1 MTSWGQKCSA
11 DIFEKRSLPHP
22 VAPHHFPPHLDSVSY
37 SLKRPSSKRLR
48 RSYPRWPC
56 SWASLQVR
64 VHDPRPRS
72 LTDLLESTSFAMVAT
87 RSWPLFYMFNL
98 MAVLSVAIP
107 WRPPRWTELWAR
119 KFKSAPLMVGGH
131 NRINLARL
139 CHFADKK
146 TKFRNRVYVPRCL
159 TRESI

>member
-11 DIFEKRSLPHP
+11 NIFGKCSLPHP
-22 VAPHHFPPHLDSVSY
+22 VAPQHVPPYLDSVSC
-37 SLKRPSSKRLR
+37 SVKRWSSKRLR
-48 RSYPRWPC
+48 RSYPQLPH

-64 VHDPRPRS
+64 VHDLRPRS
-72 LTDLLESTSFAMVAT
+72 LTNLLESTSFAMVAT
-87 RSWPLFYMFNL
+87 PSWPLFYMFDL

-119 KFKSAPLMVGGH
+119 KFKSASLMVGGH
-131 NRINLARL
+131 SRINLARL
-139 CHFADKK
+139 CHFADKM
-146 TKFRNRVYVPRCL
+146 KFCNRVYVLRCL